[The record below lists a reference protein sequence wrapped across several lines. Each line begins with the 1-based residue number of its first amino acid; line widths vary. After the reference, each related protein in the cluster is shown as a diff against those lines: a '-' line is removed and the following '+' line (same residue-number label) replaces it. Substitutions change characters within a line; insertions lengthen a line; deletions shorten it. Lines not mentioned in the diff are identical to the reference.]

1 MTPSQISVNLYS
13 QRERLKTP
21 QAFAEGM
28 KKLADIGFKSVQLSG
43 VDFNMMSEADFIRV
57 CGDVG
62 ITITA
67 THLIGTSDLD
77 SPQKCIDRL
86 GKLGVTQDAYA
97 YPAGVSFTDEV
108 QVDRWLEKLESANQ
122 AYKKAGIT
130 LSYHNH
136 HLEFM
141 RSRGKSVQQRIF
153 DETTL
158 AFEIDTY
165 WVQAGGESPLTW
177 VQRCVKAG
185 RLPLIHLKDFR
196 IGVDAQTQ
204 AAVAQFAEVG
214 SGGIDFKPII
224 AAAEAG
230 GCLSYIIE
238 QDDSYGR
245 DEFEAAAESFRHLRD
260 NFAR

>member
-1 MTPSQISVNLYS
+1 MNPNQLSVNLYS

-21 QAFAEGM
+21 EAFAEGM

-43 VDFNMMSEADFIRV
+43 VDFDMMSEADFVRV

-67 THLIGTSDLD
+67 THLIGTGDLD
-77 SPQKCIDRL
+77 APQKCIDRL

-97 YPAGVSFTDEV
+97 YPAGVSFADEA
-108 QVDRWLEKLESANQ
+108 QVDRWLAKLESANQ
-122 AYKKAGIT
+122 AYQKAGIT

-141 RSRGKSVQQRIF
+141 RSRGKSVQQRLF

-165 WVQAGGESPLTW
+165 WIQAGGESPLTW
-177 VQRCVKAG
+177 VQRCAEAD

-196 IGVDAQTQ
+196 IGVDAETQ
-204 AAVAQFAEVG
+204 RPVAQFAEVG

-230 GCLSYIIE
+230 SCLSYIIE
-238 QDDSYGR
+238 QDNSYGR
-245 DEFEAAAESFRHLRD
+245 DEFEAAAESFRYLRD
-260 NFAR
+260 NFTR

>member
-1 MTPSQISVNLYS
+1 MNPSQISVNLYS

-21 QAFAEGM
+21 KAFAEGM
-28 KKLADIGFKSVQLSG
+28 KTLADIGFKSVQLSG
-43 VDFNMMSEADFIRV
+43 VDFDMMSEADFVRV

-62 ITITA
+62 IAITA
-67 THLIGTSDLD
+67 AHLIGTADLD
-77 SPQKCIDRL
+77 APQKCIDRL

-97 YPAGVSFTDEV
+97 YPAGVKLSDEAE
-108 QVDRWLEKLESANQ
+108 VDRWLAKLESANQ

-136 HLEFM
+136 HLEFI
-141 RSRGKSVQQRIF
+141 RSRGESLLQRIF

-158 AFEIDTY
+158 ALEIDTY

-177 VQRCVKAG
+177 VKRCAEAD

-196 IGVDAQTQ
+196 IVINAETKG
-204 AAVAQFAEVG
+204 AVAQFAELG

-238 QDDSYGR
+238 QDDAYGR
-245 DEFEAAAESFRHLRD
+245 DEFEAAAESFRYIRD
-260 NFAR
+260 HFTR

>member
-1 MTPSQISVNLYS
+1 MNPAQISVNLYS

-21 QAFAEGM
+21 EAFAEGM
-28 KKLADIGFKSVQLSG
+28 KTLADTGFKSVQLSG
-43 VDFNMMSEADFIRV
+43 VDFDMMSEADFVRV

-67 THLIGTSDLD
+67 THLIGTSDLEA
-77 SPQKCIDRL
+77 PQKCIDRL
-86 GKLGVTQDAYA
+86 GRLGVTQDAYA

-136 HLEFM
+136 HLEFI

-165 WVQAGGESPLTW
+165 WIQAGGESPLAW
-177 VQRCVKAG
+177 VQRCAEAG

-196 IGVDAQTQ
+196 IVVDPETKGV
-204 AAVAQFAEVG
+204 VAQFAEVG

-238 QDDSYGR
+238 QDHCYGR
-245 DEFEAAAESFRHLRD
+245 DEFEAVAESFRYLRD

>member
-1 MTPSQISVNLYS
+1 MNPTQISVNLYS

-21 QAFAEGM
+21 QDFAAGM
-28 KKLADIGFKSVQLSG
+28 KRLAEIGFKSVQLSG
-43 VDFNMMSEADFIRV
+43 VDFEMMSEADFVRV
-57 CGDVG
+57 CGDSG

-67 THLIGTSDLD
+67 THLIGTDDLD
-77 SPQKCIDRL
+77 APQKCIDRL

-97 YPAGVSFTDEV
+97 YPAGVNFGEQDSI
-108 QVDRWLEKLESANQ
+108 DRWLVKLEAANQ

-136 HLEFM
+136 HLEFIK
-141 RSRGKSVQQRIF
+141 SRGKTVQQRIF

-177 VQRCVKAG
+177 VKKCAEAG
-185 RLPLIHLKDFR
+185 RLPLLHLKDFR
-196 IGVDAQTQ
+196 IGIDATTGG
-204 AAVAQFAEVG
+204 AVAQFAELG
-214 SGGIDFKPII
+214 AGGIEFAPII
-224 AAAEAG
+224 AAAEAN

-238 QDDSYGR
+238 QDNAYGR
-245 DEFEAAAESFRHLRD
+245 DEFEAAAESFGYLRD
-260 NFAR
+260 NFVR